1 MRCNVNTPNPPL
13 DKMAEELLKKWREDK
28 ARRAANEKKTPQ

>member
-1 MRCNVNTPNPPL
+1 MRCNVDAPKPPL

-28 ARRAANEKKTPQ
+28 AKRQANEKKPA